1 MKCLCGQP
9 RRDLVSH
16 STKKIAHYIA
26 SKFPNILPSCTAYQ
40 NFHGEKVL
48 SGSVVEHISTQKTQG
63 VSHITVSKALGWCW
77 RQTLKQVSHQRRRAW
92 EVEILGLLL
101 LLLLLFYVCI
111 MYAYNFTLQYGGCLS
126 NASSSKNGLSVSKE
140 TNAPC
145 QKILSPN
152 IAVLKVVQKSFSV
165 TLRYRREVC
174 LTARNNDFAHNAPF
188 VRQLFP
194 LHGRRGRYRTTGIV
208 CQYFVP
214 PLPFGWWTNY

>member
-1 MKCLCGQP
+1 MHSYMVP
-9 RRDLVSH
+9 H
-16 STKKIAHYIA
+16 STK
-26 SKFPNILPSCTAYQ
+26 ILPITQVLNSSTYYLAYE

-92 EVEILGLLL
+92 EVEILVLL